1 MCYDGEDT
9 TCIAPNGT
17 VNPTL
22 GKLSGIKEKAKG
34 RMKRALHLDS
44 SEDDAEQ
51 SPHEAG
57 LEELNE
63 SPAFNP
69 AKFLNRER
77 IGQAGFSAKAISAVQ
92 GTAQAITNPKDAIKS
107 RATKKTAG
115 TLAKSRPYRS
125 RKADLDFLDAQDD
138 LDRVEGSRNETE
150 DEDEAAQK
158 KENIDRFEEH
168 VEELDRARLNMR
180 VAWVTS
186 RHVQR
191 VRVVHAVPPPPFP
204 DDAFFEREDD
214 YGFTEF
220 NWGKWV
226 AYVSTQFQ
234 GMCINYSNNEQVL
247 LHGTQNFTAQYVDD
261 FDELPFDIDTLRKH
275 VERFI
280 IVSAPLQ
287 TLLSNVRCIYRWE
300 DPIRTGR
307 WMALFFFLWYISH
320 IMSFFV
326 SACLSLQTQKLNVQ
340 VWVHILLGCNE
351 LLLSNFSQRAPRRH

>member
-1 MCYDGEDT
+1 MRYDGEDT

-115 TLAKSRPYRS
+115 TLAKSRPYLS
-125 RKADLDFLDAQDD
+125 RKADLDFLDAKHD

-234 GMCINYSNNEQVL
+234 GMCINYSNNEQIL
-247 LHGTQNFTAQYVDD
+247 LHGTHNFTAQYVDD

-287 TLLSNVRCIYRWE
+287 TFLSNVRCIYRWE

-326 SACLSLQTQKLNVQ
+326 STWLSPPNSKAKRSSMGTYSTQS
-340 VWVHILLGCNE
+340 W
-351 LLLSNFSQRAPRRH
+351 